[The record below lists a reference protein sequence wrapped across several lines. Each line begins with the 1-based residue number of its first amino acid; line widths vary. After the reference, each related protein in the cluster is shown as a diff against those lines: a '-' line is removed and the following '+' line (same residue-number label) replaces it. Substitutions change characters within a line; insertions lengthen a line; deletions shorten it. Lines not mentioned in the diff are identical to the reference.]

1 VNVPVNAGDTVPAPD
16 WFRPNVPAPVPTS
29 AVTVHVVPLPV
40 TEVMAEPVSPV
51 AARLNAADV
60 TFETLR
66 LNVTVHDTED
76 VMLVCVHAVAQVM
89 AVTTVAGVV

>member
-1 VNVPVNAGDTVPAPD
+1 M
-16 WFRPNVPAPVPTS
+16 PTS

-40 TEVMAEPVSPV
+40 TEVMDEPVSPV

-60 TFETLR
+60 TLLTLR
-66 LNVTVHDTED
+66 LKVTVHDTDD

-89 AVTTVAGVV
+89 AVTSVGVV

>member
-1 VNVPVNAGDTVPAPD
+1 MPAPV
-16 WFRPNVPAPVPTS
+16 WFKPSVPAPVPTS

-40 TEVMAEPVSPV
+40 TEVMAEPESPV
-51 AARLNAADV
+51 AARLNAAEV

-76 VMLVCVHAVAQVM
+76 VMLVCVHAVAQVI
-89 AVTTVAGVV
+89 AVTSVGVV

>member
-1 VNVPVNAGDTVPAPD
+1 MKVPVNAGDTVPAPV
-16 WFRPNVPAPVPTS
+16 WLRPNVPAPVPTS

-40 TEVMAEPVSPV
+40 TEVMAEPESPV
-51 AARLNAADV
+51 AARLNAAEV

-76 VMLVCVHAVAQVM
+76 VMLVCVHAVAQVI
-89 AVTTVAGVV
+89 AVTSVGVV

>member
-1 VNVPVNAGDTVPAPD
+1 VKVPVNAGDTVPAPV
-16 WFRPNVPAPVPTS
+16 WFRPSVPAPVPTS

-40 TEVMAEPVSPV
+40 TEVMDEPVSPV

-60 TFETLR
+60 TLLTLR
-66 LNVTVHDTED
+66 LKVTVHDTDD

-89 AVTTVAGVV
+89 AVTSVGVV

>member
-1 VNVPVNAGDTVPAPD
+1 
-16 WFRPNVPAPVPTS
+16 
-29 AVTVHVVPLPV
+29 
-40 TEVMAEPVSPV
+40 MAEPVSPV
-51 AARLNAADV
+51 AARPNAADV

-76 VMLVCVHAVAQVM
+76 VMLVCVHAVEQVM

>member
-40 TEVMAEPVSPV
+40 TEVMDEPVSPV

-60 TFETLR
+60 TLLTLR
-66 LNVTVHDTED
+66 LKVTVHDTDD

-89 AVTTVAGVV
+89 AVTSVGVV